1 MIEVLMFRR
10 IHEWL
15 ADHLP
20 GVQYPEQRVEF
31 IPADHV
37 PIAKKQG
44 IRFKY
49 QMPWEKRLLI
59 FTLSIVTL
67 LITIPLLAFM
77 GLVAWAFLTSL

>member
-1 MIEVLMFRR
+1 MFRR

-20 GVQYPEQRVEF
+20 GVQYPQQRAEF
-31 IPADHV
+31 IPANRAQDE
-37 PIAKKQG
+37 KKPG

-59 FTLSIVTL
+59 FSLAAVTL

-77 GLVAWAFLTSL
+77 GMVAWAFLTSL

>member
-1 MIEVLMFRR
+1 MSRR

-20 GVQYPEQRVEF
+20 WVQYPEQRAEF
-31 IPADHV
+31 IPANR
-37 PIAKKQG
+37 AANEKKQG

-59 FTLSIVTL
+59 FSLAVVTL

-77 GLVAWAFLTSL
+77 GMVAWAFLTSL